1 MSAKS
6 NADLTQSASSKRA
19 TDFKVLGSAKSVASA
34 FGEKNS
40 IADELESLHVPVGEE
55 EDHNEEEEEEETVLE
70 VSHSEVKTT
79 TPGYSA
85 FARNHHNKTNKNP
98 NDWLNLPKIRKNKK
112 KKKGDMI
119 YLGVVL

>member
-6 NADLTQSASSKRA
+6 NADLAQSASCKRG
-19 TDFKVLGSAKSVASA
+19 TDSKVLGSAKSVASA

-40 IADELESLHVPVGEE
+40 IADDLESLHVPVGEE

-70 VSHSEVKTT
+70 VSHSEVKT

-112 KKKGDMI
+112 KKKGDMTH
-119 YLGVVL
+119 LDLML